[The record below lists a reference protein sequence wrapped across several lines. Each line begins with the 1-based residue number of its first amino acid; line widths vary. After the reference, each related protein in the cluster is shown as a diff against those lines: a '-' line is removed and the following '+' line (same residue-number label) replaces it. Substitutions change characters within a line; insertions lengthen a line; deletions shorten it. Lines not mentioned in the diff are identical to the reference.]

1 MTDADSKPAL
11 VIVGGVPGAG
21 KSTVAELIADRLGAE
36 RLRSDEIRKELFDRP
51 TYAEGETETVY
62 ETLRDRA
69 ADRLAEGQSVVLDA
83 TFADRTHRRAV
94 TELGTGEEA
103 TVRIVRVFCEQSVLE
118 ERIARRE
125 GISDADA
132 SISRAIRDSFDLIER
147 PHDEIDNSGPLSET
161 RRQVRELF

>member
-1 MTDADSKPAL
+1 VTDADSKPAL

-69 ADRLAEGQSVVLDA
+69 ADRLTCRSSPWSLV
-83 TFADRTHRRAV
+83 
-94 TELGTGEEA
+94 GTG
-103 TVRIVRVFCEQSVLE
+103 IN
-118 ERIARRE
+118 RR
-125 GISDADA
+125 
-132 SISRAIRDSFDLIER
+132 
-147 PHDEIDNSGPLSET
+147 SGPEHILHGYHW
-161 RRQVRELF
+161 